1 MLKSVRKSHS
11 PAFKLK
17 VVMEAYR
24 PDRTIAQVASEYK
37 VHPSQIHQ
45 WKTIFKEV
53 GSSIFSRKQDPAIKE
68 LKEVVDDLYRQIGQ
82 LKVENDWMKKKAE
95 QLS

>member
-1 MLKSVRKSHS
+1 
-11 PAFKLK
+11 
-17 VVMEAYR
+17 MEACR

-45 WKTIFKEV
+45 WKTKFKEA
-53 GSSIFSRKQDPAIKE
+53 GPDIFSRKQAPEIKE
-68 LKEVVDDLYRQIGQ
+68 QKELINDLYCQIGQ
-82 LKVENDWMKKKAE
+82 LKVENDWLKKKAE